1 MKSSLRL
8 RMRSTRRS
16 RRPSRRSKH
25 HPLHAATLIHPLNRN
40 KLLRSI
46 KEKSEA
52 DISEF
57 KAAKEAE
64 YQRDYAALKHKIEN
78 EKGGEASKE
87 QVDMKVIEEDYAQNR
102 DSVVELLVRNVLS
115 VNIEIPKVV
124 KGAF

>member
-1 MKSSLRL
+1 MQRELEELLKAENEVNKKVQEALE
-8 RMRSTRRS
+8 
-16 RRPSRRSKH
+16 KK
-25 HPLHAATLIHPLNRN
+25 N

-46 KEKSEA
+46 KEKSEQ
-52 DISEF
+52 DIAEF

-64 YQRDYAALKHKIEN
+64 YQRDYAALKSKIEN

-87 QVDMKVIEEDYAQNR
+87 QVDMKVIEEDYARNR